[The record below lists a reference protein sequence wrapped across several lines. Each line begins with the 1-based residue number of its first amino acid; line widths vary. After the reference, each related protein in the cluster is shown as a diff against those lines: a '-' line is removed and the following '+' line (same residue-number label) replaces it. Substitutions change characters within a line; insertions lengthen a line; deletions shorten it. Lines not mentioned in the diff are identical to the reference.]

1 MSKQPAIKRLKNPKA
16 TAATTTKNSIDIH
29 WNGEMLIKISVIDN
43 SLMIDYVDKTIYV
56 DKLCF

>member
-1 MSKQPAIKRLKNPKA
+1 MLKQPAIKRLKNPKT

-29 WNGEMLIKISVIDN
+29 WNGEMLIEISVIDN